1 MEDNIMILE
10 DEVLQLDVNEVVYSY
25 QSYGA
30 TVAVKRGLCKA
41 IKAAYSHFMISFI
54 DSYNN
59 VSLKTSIVDSNN
71 YTVIVDSN
79 EFTEILE
86 KYFYNIA
93 PATNPEVGVA
103 LLNTINELFVKC
115 SDYAERQVS
124 YYYNF

>member
-1 MEDNIMILE
+1 MMNKI
-10 DEVLQLDVNEVVYSY
+10 LQLDALDTNEVVYNY
-25 QSYGA
+25 QNYGA

-71 YTVIVDSN
+71 YNTVIVDSS

-93 PATNPEVGVA
+93 PGTNSEVGAA
-103 LLNTINELFVKC
+103 LLNTINEFFIRC
-115 SDYAERQVS
+115 IDYAERQVS